1 MDTEAELN
9 HGEDDMHRT
18 RVVSLSAIW
27 LAISLATA
35 RAESAAGTVSNWAAT
50 FSPPT
55 VVAYHRP
62 ASVAVVAVA
71 KAGRSGAEARAAA
84 AALLAAYRAAGVA
97 KVKDGSAQ
105 GAVSEAEDAAIVA
118 RAAVLAVDEV
128 AIVRAFVE
136 GPSVRAIV
144 TVYGADRQLVT
155 GFSAVAG
162 EALAPPAAAPSSDGS
177 VADQIMR
184 TRSEPSLDKDGVVRL
199 WVQSKHPGVQLLRTS
214 VAQVT
219 TGGATGMVGYSKI
232 VCLAPCG
239 VVVDGSLGEAFT
251 FGVQETPA
259 TDTFQLVGWKGDVTA
274 HVKPIDLSQRR
285 YGFYMMIFGGSA
297 LVWGGLAASNEFGG
311 TRTIE
316 KIGIIG
322 GAASLVAGYLMYHAS
337 APEVTLTPGRPQ

>member
-1 MDTEAELN
+1 
-9 HGEDDMHRT
+9 MHRT

-27 LAISLATA
+27 LVISLATA
-35 RAESAAGTVSNWAAT
+35 RAEPAAGTVSNWAAT

-71 KAGRSGAEARAAA
+71 KPGRPGAEARAAA
-84 AALLAAYRAAGVA
+84 GALLAAYRAAGIV
-97 KVKDGSAQ
+97 KVKDGSTL

-118 RAAVLAVDEV
+118 RAAALAVDKV

-162 EALAPPAAAPSSDGS
+162 EALAAPAATPGSDGS

-199 WVQSKHPGVQLLRTS
+199 WVQSQRPGVQLLRTS

-219 TGGATGMVGYSKI
+219 AGGATGTVGYSKI

-251 FGVQETPA
+251 FGVQEAPA

-274 HVKPIDLSQRR
+274 HVKPVNPGLRR
-285 YGFYMMIFGGSA
+285 YGLYMMLFGGGA
-297 LVWGGLAASNEFGG
+297 FLWGGLVARNDSAFGG
-311 TRTIE
+311 MSAYGTYE
-316 KIGIIG
+316 KIGLIG
-322 GAASLVAGYLMYHAS
+322 GAAGLVAGYLMFHAG